1 VKICPVCSREYPD
14 EIRFCQNDGTTLRAA
29 APATS
34 LVGQVVADRYH
45 VIKKLGEGGMGQVYL
60 AEHVKMGRRSAIKVM
75 SPAMVHD
82 PDAVARFN
90 REAANASRITHPNVC
105 AVYDF
110 GETPDGLIY
119 LAMEFVEG
127 EPLTALIEREG
138 ALPIGRATAIFKQ
151 TADAL
156 QAAHDLGIVHRDL
169 KPDNIMV
176 AKNRDGGDLVKV
188 VDFGIAK
195 AVGGDDAG
203 QKVTK
208 TGLVVGTPEFM
219 SPEQLS
225 GDKVDGRSDLY
236 SLALVYFRML
246 TGELPFQADSVQ
258 ETMIKRLTDEPQ
270 KLAAVRP
277 DLAFPDGLQQVIDL
291 ALARTPGDRYQSVAK
306 FADDVGAVAGLARAT
321 RGAGPATRADIE
333 GKTQLLDSRETK
345 AMAAKGTRRQPV
357 AQKQRSLLPII
368 VGAVVVAGLGGGGY
382 LLLGRSSAAAPA
394 DTTSHQAGV
403 IDSTKTVPA
412 GTSGGTNPGGTTGGT
427 KPPVHVVNAGGTV
440 TARDSVKPVQLTN
453 SRGSSIN
460 AAKAGDLLDNLFND
474 LTDHKVTA
482 STARDSAEHIFNA
495 QGVVKKD
502 QAFAAYVLAN
512 AYAQLDDQEP
522 GRGHKATAITWAQRA
537 AALDPGSQAYQRLAH
552 DLSGTP

>member
-1 VKICPVCSREYPD
+1 MKICPVCSREYPD
-14 EIRFCQNDGTTLRAA
+14 DIRFCQNDGTTLRAA

-75 SPAMVHD
+75 SPSMVHD

-127 EPLTALIEREG
+127 EPLTAMIEREG
-138 ALPIGRATAIFKQ
+138 ALPLAQATAIFKQ

-246 TGELPFQADSVQ
+246 TGQLPFQADSVQ
-258 ETMIKRLTDEPQ
+258 ETMIKRLTDEPA
-270 KLAAVRP
+270 KLAEARP
-277 DLAFPDGLQQVIDL
+277 DLAFPDGLQQVLDA
-291 ALARTPGDRYQSVAK
+291 ALARTPGERYQTVAK
-306 FADDVGAVAGLARAT
+306 FADDVMAVAGARGT
-321 RGAGPATRADIE
+321 RGMAPATRADIE
-333 GKTQLLDSRETK
+333 AKTQMMDSKQTK
-345 AMAAKGTRRQPV
+345 ALAAKRTQQV
-357 AQKQRSLLPII
+357 AAKQQRSRMPIV
-368 VGAVVVAGLGGGGY
+368 VGAVVVAVGLAGGGY
-382 LLLGRSSAAAPA
+382 VLLSGRGGAAAAPP
-394 DTTSHQAGV
+394 DTTHHQVATVPADSGKKV
-403 IDSTKTVPA
+403 SPLSNPTGSTKT
-412 GTSGGTNPGGTTGGT
+412 TQQHTGTTGGL
-427 KPPVHVVNAGGTV
+427 
-440 TARDSVKPVQLTN
+440 RDSVTPAPLSHT
-453 SRGSSIN
+453 GGAAIN
-460 AAKAGDLLDNLFND
+460 VAQASDLLDDLFNN
-474 LTDHKVTA
+474 LSDHKVSATV
-482 STARDSAEHIFNA
+482 ARDSAEHIFNA
-495 QGVVKKD
+495 PGIAKSD

-512 AYAQLDDQEP
+512 AFAQLDDQEP
-522 GRGHKATAITWAQRA
+522 GQGHKATAISWAQRA
-537 AALDPGSQAYQRLAH
+537 TSLDPGSAAYRRLAH
-552 DLSGTP
+552 DLSGAP